1 MQWGLHADQFS
12 IWFEF
17 QYFFFSTQVMETE
30 AMIYIVTEYASKG
43 DIFDHL
49 HKHGKM
55 SESNACHVFA
65 QILSAVKY
73 CHIQGM
79 YEFAYK
85 CKLVVSRKF
94 FD

>member
-1 MQWGLHADQFS
+1 
-12 IWFEF
+12 
-17 QYFFFSTQVMETE
+17 
-30 AMIYIVTEYASKG
+30 MIYIVTEYASKG

-79 YEFAYK
+79 YVCTNSYTYSNFENR
-85 CKLVVSRKF
+85 LT
-94 FD
+94 